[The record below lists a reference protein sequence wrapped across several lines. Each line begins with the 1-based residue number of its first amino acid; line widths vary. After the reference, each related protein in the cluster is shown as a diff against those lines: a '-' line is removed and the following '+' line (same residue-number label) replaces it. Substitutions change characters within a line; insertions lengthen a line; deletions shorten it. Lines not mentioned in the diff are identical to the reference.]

1 MAEFHITILAAIE
14 GDQKS
19 DHPPQCLVRLP
30 ESSRRSTV
38 PPPDRGKDSQRQRGL
53 ATRWRYFRVAGGD
66 QRRPALT
73 WAESECYRSNHSSR
87 FWSLGL
93 AAGFGSNPP
102 SPPSSPRFSHGSI
115 PNPGQGRLYVSE
127 SLPRSGGSSRSDGLQ
142 SPNRLLGVAIL
153 LVEVPVLEQNVLSSS
168 PRKQAGFDHLGYK
181 SAHHRP

>member
-93 AAGFGSNPP
+93 AAGFVSNPP
-102 SPPSSPRFSHGSI
+102 LSAKQSAIFSRKHTESRPRTTLRFGEPTAKWRIFS
-115 PNPGQGRLYVSE
+115 Q
-127 SLPRSGGSSRSDGLQ
+127 
-142 SPNRLLGVAIL
+142 
-153 LVEVPVLEQNVLSSS
+153 
-168 PRKQAGFDHLGYK
+168 
-181 SAHHRP
+181 